1 MRSGFVWG
9 DPKRYSN
16 YRAAVKLAGG
26 RLCFQGDPEDC
37 DFLLLPGGGDLEP
50 GRYGQ
55 VNTAS
60 YGLEPER
67 DRVELELIDRFAAL
81 RKPIFGVCR
90 GLQVINVFFG
100 GSLIQDI
107 QGHRA
112 VDGIDRC
119 HRVRSSVSPL
129 RDLCGESCIVNSAH
143 HQAVDRIGTGL
154 EAVQWTADGT
164 IEALCHRSLTIWGVQ
179 WHPER
184 LNTPVG
190 KRVIWAAIRLDGNKR
205 KF

>member
-1 MRSGFVWG
+1 MEGIAMRSGFVWG
-9 DPKRYSN
+9 DPKWYAN

-26 RLCFQGDPEDC
+26 RLCFRGDPEDC

-50 GRYGQ
+50 QRYGQ
-55 VNTAS
+55 ENTAS

-67 DRVELELIDRFAAL
+67 DRVELELIDRFVAL
-81 RKPIFGVCR
+81 RRPIFGVCR
-90 GLQVINVFFG
+90 GMQVINVFFG
-100 GSLIQDI
+100 GTLIQDI

-112 VDGIDRC
+112 VDGSDRY
-119 HRVRSSVSPL
+119 HRVKSSASPL

-143 HQAVDRIGTGL
+143 HQAVDQIGTGL

-164 IEALCHRSLTIWGVQ
+164 IEALCHRSLPIWGVQ

-184 LNTPVG
+184 LDTTIGN
-190 KRVIWAAIRLDGNKR
+190 RVIWTAARL
-205 KF
+205 